1 MLHRPAPAPDEEQG
15 ILYPQSLHRDS
26 PAAPS
31 GSAHMPRPHGVLSMP
46 AESQGLATESLLAY
60 SSLQPLVSQQM
71 SPQLRSSLPV
81 LAERSSMAG
90 QQGHLPAMA
99 SMPVE
104 AQAQLHGAVLM
115 SPLAAAR
122 LPTAQRDDRVPLDTQ
137 SHPSTLR
144 TDASWQSLLAA
155 DSAMGTSTAA
165 THQQQQELQ
174 QGHTTTAGA
183 SEEAGAASGALPD
196 LAMRHKRSASGQEQ
210 GLAMAEQV
218 ISAYNL
224 GMKLPSALEQEWPGR
239 PLPSTAPSLTSK
251 ILSSP
256 PRLAE
261 ATMPAPG
268 TRTGDSSCKY
278 GQAVNLG

>member
-26 PAAPS
+26 AAAPS
-31 GSAHMPRPHGVLSMP
+31 GSAHTPGPHGVLNMP
-46 AESQGLATESLLAY
+46 AESQGLATESLSAY

-104 AQAQLHGAVLM
+104 AQSQLHDSMLM
-115 SPLAAAR
+115 SPAAAACLQTAKRHNR
-122 LPTAQRDDRVPLDTQ
+122 LPPITH
-137 SHPSTLR
+137 SHPSPLR
-144 TDASWQSLLAA
+144 TDPSWQSLLAA
-155 DSAMGTSTAA
+155 DSTTGASTAA
-165 THQQQQELQ
+165 THQQQQPQQELQ
-174 QGHTTTAGA
+174 QGYTITAGA
-183 SEEAGAASGALPD
+183 SKEAGAASGALRD
-196 LAMRHKRSASGQEQ
+196 LAMRHERSASGQEQ

-224 GMKLPSALEQEWPGR
+224 GMKLPSALEQESPGGT
-239 PLPSTAPSLTSK
+239 LP
-251 ILSSP
+251 
-256 PRLAE
+256 
-261 ATMPAPG
+261 
-268 TRTGDSSCKY
+268 
-278 GQAVNLG
+278 